1 MVHPKTLVYPV
12 EDTDSL
18 LNGNHL
24 QDPIQTLAHKNITL
38 CSTKAGITLPT
49 KPVWGDKY
57 HYSTV
62 AVENKR
68 NSKGNTQWHYFLG
81 FGHQFLMEALNED
94 DGIVYYC
101 GGYITSSDCPRL
113 RFMVAYLVL
122 SSTAKEKLPTKTMQ
136 SIISFPLRLFHI
148 SSIIP
153 GTIIP
158 RVVGTILDA
167 DHETQG
173 LFFDA
178 VSSLFTV
185 GATFPYPPYTI
196 DDKMKAVNSQFYSI
210 LINYFSEYKI
220 AIIFL

>member
-1 MVHPKTLVYPV
+1 MNVK
-12 EDTDSL
+12 
-18 LNGNHL
+18 HL
-24 QDPIQTLAHKNITL
+24 QDPIQILAHKNISL

-57 HYSTV
+57 LYSTV

-68 NSKGNTQWHYFLG
+68 NSKVNTQWHYFLG
-81 FGHQFLMEALNED
+81 FGHRFLMEAFNED

-101 GGYITSSDCPRL
+101 GGYITSIDCVRL

-122 SSTAKEKLPTKTMQ
+122 SSTAKEQLPSKTMQ
-136 SIISFPLRLFHI
+136 SVLSFPLRLFHI

-153 GTIIP
+153 GTIVP

-167 DHETQG
+167 DLETQG
-173 LFFDA
+173 HFFKS
-178 VSSLFTV
+178 VSTLFTV

-210 LINYFSEYKI
+210 LINNFSGYKI